1 MNLQEYKEFLRE
13 QARITD
19 RTWNPTEP
27 QLKQIQLEIDRYIK
41 SGKKINVGILQQIIT
56 SIYGP
61 ISYVIFESVDN
72 SDLNAL
78 LALATSNSPKK

>member
-1 MNLQEYKEFLRE
+1 MRHGFAIE

>member
-61 ISYVIFESVDN
+61 VSYVIFESVDN
-72 SDLNAL
+72 SDLNTL

>member
-27 QLKQIQLEIDRYIK
+27 QLKKIQLEIDRYIK

-61 ISYVIFESVDN
+61 VSYVIFESVDN